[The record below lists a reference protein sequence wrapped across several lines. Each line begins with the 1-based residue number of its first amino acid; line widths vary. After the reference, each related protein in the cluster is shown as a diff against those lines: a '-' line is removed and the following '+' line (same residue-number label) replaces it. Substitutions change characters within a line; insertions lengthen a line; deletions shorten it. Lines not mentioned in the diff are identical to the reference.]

1 MPAARAQPSFHRAQS
16 PRDLLLRSSAKF
28 DSNGT
33 GRLLLV
39 KPAKWPKKNSRL
51 PSFPASSAS
60 RIACFWMSSPQLTRC
75 REARAWTK
83 RLWQQNVIII
93 ASLRKKKKFA
103 EIKSTPIMG
112 FYQFHP
118 IPSKVRSLQ
127 LAPGQLSARSPWLK
141 PGDGNWPGLV
151 ANTFNDLLQ
160 LFLAG
165 TALMLSHMKRRET
178 SHQFVL
184 SLFSTIVASSC
195 HSIGISQAC
204 GKLSWKLAPICSGR

>member
-1 MPAARAQPSFHRAQS
+1 
-16 PRDLLLRSSAKF
+16 
-28 DSNGT
+28 
-33 GRLLLV
+33 
-39 KPAKWPKKNSRL
+39 
-51 PSFPASSAS
+51 
-60 RIACFWMSSPQLTRC
+60 MSSPQLTRC

-83 RLWQQNVIII
+83 RLGQQNVIII
-93 ASLRKKKKFA
+93 ESLRKKKKFA

-141 PGDGNWPGLV
+141 PGDGNWPGSV
-151 ANTFNDLLQ
+151 ANTCNDLLK

-184 SLFSTIVASSC
+184 SLFSTIVAYSC
-195 HSIGISQAC
+195 HSIRISQAC
-204 GKLSWKLAPICSGR
+204 GKLSWKLAPICSEDNWASMSQSLHGATFDENTMYMGPNSIAHVSFIVPCTFTCSII

>member
-1 MPAARAQPSFHRAQS
+1 
-16 PRDLLLRSSAKF
+16 
-28 DSNGT
+28 
-33 GRLLLV
+33 
-39 KPAKWPKKNSRL
+39 
-51 PSFPASSAS
+51 
-60 RIACFWMSSPQLTRC
+60 MSL
-75 REARAWTK
+75 
-83 RLWQQNVIII
+83 
-93 ASLRKKKKFA
+93 SLRHCARKKSLQ
-103 EIKSTPIMG
+103 KSNLHPSWASTNSI
-112 FYQFHP
+112 QFHP
-118 IPSKVRSLQ
+118 FPSKVRSLQ

-184 SLFSTIVASSC
+184 SLFSAIVAYSC
-195 HSIGISQAC
+195 HSIRISQAC